1 MTIKRLHLGFKYRK
15 VEVGINMLKR
25 RLTLLLMVIAL
36 IGIMITPIN
45 TYAAELLDKHGIKE
59 LLKKADEAQY
69 TLSEKHYSWDEA
81 LHTLTPYMTDK
92 FATAFMDEHLFSE
105 EEGYIFYGT
114 DFSLYLIP
122 RYAFNE
128 KTKIVVSKDEKKI
141 YIYEKFNGTGPVTF
155 KDQYEV
161 VTFVQENN
169 QWKID
174 DISFLKELPDEIQKG
189 SIIKFDIEDADAE
202 DSESDESTALISSPY
217 SKYIAVVPY
226 FAVMQHSETLFAG
239 HDIEL
244 PFLVFGLS
252 NVTWEN

>member
-15 VEVGINMLKR
+15 VEVGIKMLKR
-25 RLTLLLMVIAL
+25 RLSLLLMVIAL
-36 IGIMITPIN
+36 VAIIITPIN
-45 TYAAELLDKHGIKE
+45 TYAAGLLDEHGIKE

-69 TLSEKHYSWDEA
+69 SLSEKHYSWDEA
-81 LHTLTPYMTDK
+81 LHTLTPYMTEK

-122 RYAFNE
+122 HYAFNE
-128 KTKIVVSKDEKKI
+128 KTQIVVNRDESEI

-161 VTFVQENN
+161 VTIVKENN

-174 DISFLKELPDEIQKG
+174 DISFLKALPDKIQNGTMMKIDKEE
-189 SIIKFDIEDADAE
+189 SDAE
-202 DSESDESTALISSPY
+202 VRESDDSTALISSPY

-226 FAVMQHSETLFAG
+226 FAMMQHSETLFAG